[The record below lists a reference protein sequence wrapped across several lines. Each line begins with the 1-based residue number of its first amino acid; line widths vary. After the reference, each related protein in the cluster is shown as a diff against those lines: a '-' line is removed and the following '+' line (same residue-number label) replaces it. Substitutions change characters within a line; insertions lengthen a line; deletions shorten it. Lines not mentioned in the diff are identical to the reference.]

1 MMFFV
6 RMIRLVP
13 LVAILLFVGL
23 IIYLVAQAKYS
34 PNRAK
39 QIVIKV
45 FFWICI
51 VLTAFFLL
59 ACLYAILDKNIAV
72 LELFAS
78 FAAVPA
84 FGLLIDLLC
93 GFIFYKN
100 HPEFKDKASK
110 TNHNESFKDFW
121 TKRIKKAIKKFLE
134 GKMPK

>member
-23 IIYLVAQAKYS
+23 IIYLIAQAKYS
-34 PNRAK
+34 PYRAK
-39 QIVIKV
+39 QIVLKV

-51 VLTAFFLL
+51 VLTAFFVL
-59 ACLYAILDKNIAV
+59 CCIYSILDKNIAV

-84 FGLLIDLLC
+84 FGLLIVLLC
-93 GFIFYKN
+93 RAIFYRH
-100 HPEFKDKASK
+100 HPEFKDKANK
-110 TNHNESFKDFW
+110 TNHNESFTQFW
-121 TKRIKKAIKKFLE
+121 KKRIRKFIQDFISKKI
-134 GKMPK
+134 GK